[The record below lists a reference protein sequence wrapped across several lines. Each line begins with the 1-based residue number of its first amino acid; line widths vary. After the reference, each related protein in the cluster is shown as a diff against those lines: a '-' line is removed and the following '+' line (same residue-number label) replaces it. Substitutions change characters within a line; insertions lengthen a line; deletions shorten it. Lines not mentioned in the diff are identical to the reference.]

1 MRLNKFLSDAGVCS
15 RREADRWM
23 EAGRVT
29 VDGEVARPGCQ
40 VEPESRV
47 LVDGRLVEPEQT
59 KVLLAVY
66 KPRGIVCTT
75 ARYAG
80 EQNIVDLVG
89 YPKRLYPVGR
99 LDKESEGLILM
110 TNMGELMD
118 RILRSRN
125 GHEKEYLVQ
134 IDRTVTLD
142 FLEKMQNGVP
152 ILDTVTRPCTVEKI
166 GPDRFRIVLTQGLNR
181 QIRRMCEALGC
192 QVVSLKRVRVVN
204 LTLGNL
210 KPGQYREIQGEERQ
224 ALFAVLESG
233 GRQGSRKPEGQV
245 ETGGKAGGRSR
256 GRKQERRQ
264 KTGAAADGRRW
275 GRRQEASTA
284 ARLKKGK

>member
-15 RREADRWM
+15 RREADRWA

-40 VEPESRV
+40 VGPESRV
-47 LVDGRLVEPEQT
+47 LVDGRPVEPEQD

-75 ARYAG
+75 ARHAG
-80 EQNIVDLVG
+80 EANILDLVG

-118 RILRSRN
+118 QILRSRN

-134 IDRTVTLD
+134 IDRPVTLE
-142 FLEKMQNGVP
+142 FLENMRGGVP
-152 ILDTVTRPCTVEKI
+152 ILDTVTRPCTVEKT

-192 QVVSLKRVRVVN
+192 RVVSLKRVRVVN
-204 LTLGNL
+204 LTLGDL
-210 KPGQYREIQGEERQ
+210 KPGEYREIQGDERQ
-224 ALFAVLESG
+224 ALLAALKAGGKSG
-233 GRQGSRKPEGQV
+233 GPGRTEGSRKK
-245 ETGGKAGGRSR
+245 KASR
-256 GRKQERRQ
+256 RPGWNRQ
-264 KTGAAADGRRW
+264 KWNG
-275 GRRQEASTA
+275 
-284 ARLKKGK
+284 

>member
-15 RREADRWM
+15 RREADRWA
-23 EAGRVT
+23 EAGRVL

-40 VEPESRV
+40 VGPGSQV
-47 LVDGRLVEPEQT
+47 LVDGRPVEPEQE

-75 ARYAG
+75 ARHAG
-80 EQNIVDLVG
+80 EKNIVDLVA

-118 RILRSRN
+118 QILRSRN
-125 GHEKEYLVQ
+125 GHEKESLVQ
-134 IDRTVTLD
+134 IDRPVTLE
-142 FLEKMQNGVP
+142 FLEKMRGGVP
-152 ILDTVTRPCTVEKI
+152 ILDTVTRPCTVEKT

-192 QVVSLKRVRVVN
+192 RVVSLKRVRVVN
-204 LTLGNL
+204 LTLGDL
-210 KPGQYREIQGEERQ
+210 KPGEYREVLGEERQ
-224 ALFAVLESG
+224 ALLAALHTG
-233 GRQGSRKPEGQV
+233 AGRTAPQKKASRRPGWN
-245 ETGGKAGGRSR
+245 
-256 GRKQERRQ
+256 RQ
-264 KTGAAADGRRW
+264 K
-275 GRRQEASTA
+275 
-284 ARLKKGK
+284 

>member
-29 VDGEVARPGCQ
+29 VDGDVARPGCQ
-40 VEPESRV
+40 VGPESRV
-47 LVDGRLVEPEQT
+47 LVDGRPVEPEQR

-75 ARYAG
+75 ARHAG
-80 EQNIVDLVG
+80 EKNIVDLVG
-89 YPKRLYPVGR
+89 YPQRLYPVGR

-110 TNMGELMD
+110 TNMGTLMD
-118 RILRSRN
+118 QILRSRN

-134 IDRTVTLD
+134 INRPVTLD
-142 FLEKMQNGVP
+142 FLEKMRGGVP

-166 GPDRFRIVLTQGLNR
+166 GADRFRIVLTQGLNR

-192 QVVSLKRVRVVN
+192 RVESLKRVRVVN
-204 LTLGNL
+204 ILLGDL
-210 KPGQYREIQGEERQ
+210 QPGQYREIQGKE
-224 ALFAVLESG
+224 
-233 GRQGSRKPEGQV
+233 
-245 ETGGKAGGRSR
+245 
-256 GRKQERRQ
+256 KQELLAALEAGDKGGGQRPAPQSDGKKASRRPEWNRQ
-264 KTGAAADGRRW
+264 KWNG
-275 GRRQEASTA
+275 
-284 ARLKKGK
+284 